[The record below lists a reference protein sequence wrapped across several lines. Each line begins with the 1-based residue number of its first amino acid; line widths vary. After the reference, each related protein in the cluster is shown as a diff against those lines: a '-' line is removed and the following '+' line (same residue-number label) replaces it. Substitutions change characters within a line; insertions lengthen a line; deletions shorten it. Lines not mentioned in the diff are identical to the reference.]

1 MGVAG
6 ACRRDQLVNMTI
18 DDVTDHGAILMV
30 RLPDSKSGGYRT
42 FTVASGEGQLFC
54 PLSVYRKYVAL
65 RPPHTKSRRLF
76 LYYRDG
82 KCTIQTVGINTL
94 AKIPS
99 QIAQFLNLPEPS
111 RYTGYCFKRSSVN
124 SMKKVSFF

>member
-6 ACRRDQLVNMTI
+6 ACRRDELVNMTV
-18 DDVTDHGAILMV
+18 DDIQDHGTIIIV
-30 RLPDSKSGGYRT
+30 KIPDNKSGGHRS
-42 FTVASGEGQLFC
+42 FTVTSGEGHSFC
-54 PLSVYRKYVAL
+54 PLTVIRKYIAL
-65 RPPHTKSRRLF
+65 RPPHTKTRRLF
-76 LYYRDG
+76 LYYKDG

-99 QIAQFLNLPEPS
+99 HIAQYLNLPEPS
-111 RYTGYCFKRSSVN
+111 RYTGYCFKRSSVK